1 MCGFVGLFLPR
12 NSSTRDFDID
22 AALKVMGHRGPDGIA
37 TYKSS
42 DGCYNVGFRRL
53 AIIDLE
59 TGDQPIIESNGQ
71 RVLVCNGEIYNY
83 KELRQQFPGYSY
95 KTQGDAESILPVH
108 RKQGDGFVHHLN
120 GMYALAL
127 YEKESHQLTL
137 VRDRLG
143 VKPLYW
149 AKVSGGGIAFASE
162 IKALLASGLIK
173 AAINETAV
181 SDYLSYGYVPS
192 PNTLFAGIQKL
203 PPAHSLTV
211 DASGEASI
219 KCYWRPSQA
228 TGNPSDKADLEK
240 YLLDLLEDSVR
251 LQMRSDVPVGA
262 LLSGGIDSGLLVAL
276 AARHSSQPINT
287 FTVSFEGA
295 AADEAPLARMV
306 AERYGTNHTE
316 TTVSADSIGDKIV
329 NLAWY
334 AEEPLND
341 AALLPNYLIEKILS
355 KNVTVA
361 LNGTGGDEL
370 FAGYGRYFQ
379 TPIEKRYLRLP
390 AWLRRHILEPAT
402 SIANPMNA
410 WRLSRADLF
419 GVDRGAYLQAHS
431 THFPAPIRK
440 LIGNRMAMPP
450 AVQSIFFNDALGRFN
465 GDWQSAAL
473 CADISTYLPEDLLT
487 LLDRTSMA
495 VSVEGRVPFLDHRFV
510 EAALSV
516 PEKFRTTGNRQK
528 ALERSMATDLLPEE
542 ILNAPKQGFAS
553 PVPHW
558 MRNGL
563 ADPARRLLT
572 RRETLERGWWSKAG
586 IDRLLANPTQH
597 GFRIYSLMM
606 LELAI
611 QIFIENPLGLD
622 APNVNFEEYVS
633 AL

>member
-12 NSSTRDFDID
+12 SSSPRNFDID

-42 DGCYNVGFRRL
+42 DGCYSVGFCRL

-59 TGDQPIIESNGQ
+59 TGDQPIVEPNDQ
-71 RVLVCNGEIYNY
+71 RVLVSNGEIYNY
-83 KELRQQFPGYSY
+83 LELRRQFPDYSFQT
-95 KTQGDAESILPVH
+95 KGDAETLLPLAT
-108 RKQGDGFVHHLN
+108 RYKDDFVHHLN

-127 YEKESHQLTL
+127 YEKEPHQLTL

-149 AKVSGGGIAFASE
+149 AKVSNGGIVFASE
-162 IKALLASGLIK
+162 IKALLATGLIK
-173 AAINETAV
+173 ASINENAV
-181 SDYLSYGYVPS
+181 NEYLSYGYVPS
-192 PNTLFAGIQKL
+192 PQTLFANIQKL
-203 PPAHSLTV
+203 PPAHSLV
-211 DASGEASI
+211 VNASGDISI
-219 KCYWRPSQA
+219 KCYWQPSQTA
-228 TGNPSDKADLEK
+228 RLPSDKAGLEK
-240 YLLDLLEDSVR
+240 HLLDLLEESVR

-276 AARHSSQPINT
+276 AARHSSKPINT

-295 AADEAPLARMV
+295 AVDEAPLARLV

-316 TTVSADSIGDKIV
+316 ATVSADSIQDEIV

-334 AEEPLND
+334 SEEPLND

-355 KNVTVA
+355 EDVTVA

-379 TPIEKRYLRLP
+379 TPIEQRYLNLP
-390 AWLRRHILEPAT
+390 GWLRRHILEPT
-402 SIANPMNA
+402 TRIVNPMNA

-419 GVDRGAYLQAHS
+419 DDDRGAYLQAHS
-431 THFPAPIRK
+431 THFPAPIRT
-440 LIGNRMAMPP
+440 LIGNRMAIPP
-450 AVQSIFFNDALGRFN
+450 AAQSAIFREALGRFN
-465 GDWQSAAL
+465 GDRQSAAL

-516 PEKFRTTGNRQK
+516 PEKLRSPENHPK
-528 ALERSMATDLLPEE
+528 ALERSMAKDLLPEE
-542 ILNAPKQGFAS
+542 IINAPKQGFAS

-558 MRNGL
+558 MKNGL
-563 ADPARRLLT
+563 AGGARRLLT
-572 RRETLERGWWSKAG
+572 RKETLERGWWTANG
-586 IDRLLANPTQH
+586 IDKMMAKPDQH
-597 GFRIYSLMM
+597 GFRIYSLIM